1 MRQLVEGGITLDT
14 TLRRTRKSRGESM
27 KFLYFGDPHIRGT
40 NPRNRKDNYK
50 EALIAKFREIFALA
64 KYKGVTAIIEPGDTF
79 DRPEVTT
86 SVLLEF
92 ARVLKESPVPI
103 YTTAGNHDIYGYNLA
118 TYERTSLRVL
128 ELIVPQLTVIND
140 PGQAHMFHQD
150 GNHVQLTFTPYS
162 DQIDKAGY
170 GYSPEVIK
178 DYESTK
184 IHIAHGMLLDHD
196 PPFDR
201 YTKVQDVKTEA
212 DLVLCGHDHTGFG
225 IYNRSDGKVFA
236 NIGSITRL
244 SASEAEISRP
254 IQVLLIDVK
263 SPGVFDLERIPF
275 QSAKTGEEV
284 LDRSRIEAE
293 KKRAYAME
301 EFASLIQTETGEDVL
316 VDINTI
322 VESIAKTESINSD
335 VVEIALTKIA
345 EAKEGLRA

>member
-1 MRQLVEGGITLDT
+1 
-14 TLRRTRKSRGESM
+14 M

-64 KYKGVTAIIEPGDTF
+64 KYKGVTAIIQPGDTF

-92 ARVLKESPVPI
+92 AKVLKESPVPI

-128 ELIVPQLTVIND
+128 ELIVPRLTVIND

-170 GYSPEVIK
+170 GYSPEATE

-184 IHIAHGMLLDHD
+184 IHVAHGMLLDHD

-201 YTKVQDVKTEA
+201 YTKVQDVKQMRIWFYVDT
-212 DLVLCGHDHTGFG
+212 
-225 IYNRSDGKVFA
+225 I
-236 NIGSITRL
+236 
-244 SASEAEISRP
+244 
-254 IQVLLIDVK
+254 IQVSAFITVRMEKCLQISVVSHVYRLQKLRLIDQYK
-263 SPGVFDLERIPF
+263 YFL
-275 QSAKTGEEV
+275 
-284 LDRSRIEAE
+284 
-293 KKRAYAME
+293 
-301 EFASLIQTETGEDVL
+301 
-316 VDINTI
+316 
-322 VESIAKTESINSD
+322 
-335 VVEIALTKIA
+335 LT
-345 EAKEGLRA
+345 

>member
-1 MRQLVEGGITLDT
+1 MRHIADGGITLDS
-14 TLRRTRKSRGESM
+14 TLRRARKSRGESM

-64 KYKGVTAIIEPGDTF
+64 KYKGVTAIIQPGDTF

-92 ARVLKESPVPI
+92 AKVLKESPVPI

-128 ELIVPQLTVIND
+128 ELIVPRLTVIND

-170 GYSPEVIK
+170 GYSPEATE

-184 IHIAHGMLLDHD
+184 IHVAHGMLLDHD

-201 YTKVQDVKTEA
+201 YTKVQDVKQMRIWFYV
-212 DLVLCGHDHTGFG
+212 DM
-225 IYNRSDGKVFA
+225 I
-236 NIGSITRL
+236 
-244 SASEAEISRP
+244 
-254 IQVLLIDVK
+254 IQVSAFITVRMEKCLQISVVSHVYRLQKLRLIDQYK
-263 SPGVFDLERIPF
+263 YFL
-275 QSAKTGEEV
+275 
-284 LDRSRIEAE
+284 
-293 KKRAYAME
+293 
-301 EFASLIQTETGEDVL
+301 
-316 VDINTI
+316 
-322 VESIAKTESINSD
+322 
-335 VVEIALTKIA
+335 LT
-345 EAKEGLRA
+345 